1 MESCLF
7 SATQLH
13 QIGTRSRDW
22 LRGLQHHSPPSS
34 QFPIRH
40 AFQILLGL
48 WICEQGLLEHAEP
61 SSTRRYAHKVGRY
74 IPEDTDDV
82 ADLFS
87 SDPTLALF
95 SLGIL
100 RFFNIRNRQLELFAT
115 HLSRLLQEHSDQDD
129 LEANELFLIRFLL
142 QRLRLHSPLPSYSLK
157 EIAPGDLINADDRTI
172 GNVVK
177 NITAATHYGQA
188 APATKKDFLQ
198 ALSTLL
204 PVLMLDYFRLYN
216 LEIGMQILRAMRYLH
231 PGENKGWEG
240 GLKFLVAQQQY
251 NGRCGFFAHEMA
263 QLHMSEAKYEQD
275 FQLYLPLTVSFVWTI
290 AETAHSQFILAQS
303 F

>member
-22 LRGLQHHSPPSS
+22 LRGLQYHSHAGS
-34 QFPIRH
+34 QFTIRH

-48 WICEQGLLEHAEP
+48 WICEQGLLEGTGP
-61 SSTRRYAHKVGRY
+61 SSTRRYAHKVSRY
-74 IPEDTDDV
+74 IPKDTDDV
-82 ADLFS
+82 IGLFS

-100 RFFNIRNRQLELFAT
+100 RFFNIHNRQLELFAT
-115 HLSRLLQEHSDQDD
+115 HLSKLLQGHCDQDD
-129 LEANELFLIRFLL
+129 LEANELFLTRFLL

-157 EIAPGDLINADDRTI
+157 EIATCDLVNADDITI

-177 NITAATHYGQA
+177 NITAATRYGQA
-188 APATKKDFLQ
+188 MPTTKKDFLQ
-198 ALSTLL
+198 ALSSLL
-204 PVLMLDYFRLYN
+204 PVLMLSYFRLYD
-216 LEIGMQILRAMRYLH
+216 LEMGMQILRAMRYLY
-231 PGENKGWEG
+231 PGKNKGLEA
-240 GLKFLVAQQQY
+240 GLKFLVAQQQC
-251 NGRCGFFAHEMA
+251 NGRFGFFAHEMA

-275 FQLYLPLTVSFVWTI
+275 FKLYLPLTVSFVWTI
-290 AETAHSQFILAQS
+290 AETAHSQFILVQS